1 MLKTIVG
8 ALVGV
13 VVGAG
18 LGFGIYRFYVGA
30 FDIAYMATKG
40 NIYSTDLMVHV
51 ALLVGG
57 ASGGIIGAIAGA
69 THALLTVLQRN
80 NPDETMSSFPRQ
92 RR

>member
-1 MLKTIVG
+1 MLKAIFGAIVG
-8 ALVGV
+8 MVA
-13 VVGAG
+13 GAG

-69 THALLTVLQRN
+69 THAIIRALERSNLEA
-80 NPDETMSSFPRQ
+80 ETLGLSRQ
-92 RR
+92 RL